1 MFETLIMY
9 NTDGFGARHRSAIAA
24 NTFFFTG
31 ALIHAKGILRFGL
44 FIQTRCFE
52 DLNCEG

>member
-1 MFETLIMY
+1 MY